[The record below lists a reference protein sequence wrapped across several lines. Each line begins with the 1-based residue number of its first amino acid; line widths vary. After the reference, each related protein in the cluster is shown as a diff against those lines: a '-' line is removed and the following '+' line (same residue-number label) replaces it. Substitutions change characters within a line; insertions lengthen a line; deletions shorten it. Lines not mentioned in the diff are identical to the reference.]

1 VLLLLHLA
9 LHHLAQCTVDPGL
22 ITAPVLLEP
31 GQYVGIEPQRDR
43 LFEWPVEIHV
53 LDGERLLIGF
63 FSGGL
68 QAEGLAASTSRTGA
82 GVLRAADGSSGAL
95 GLATN
100 RRIIAF

>member
-22 ITAPVLLEP
+22 ITAPVLFEP
-31 GQYVGIEPQRDR
+31 RQYVGIEPKRDR
-43 LFEWPVEIHV
+43 LFEWPVKIHV
-53 LDGERLLIGF
+53 LDGERLLL
-63 FSGGL
+63 SGGL
-68 QAEGLAASTSRTGA
+68 QAEGLAPSTSRTGA

-95 GLATN
+95 GLPTN